1 MSNNHRL
8 SIIHL
13 DLDAF
18 FASVEQRD
26 NPAYRGKPL
35 IVGGISGGKGN
46 LNRGV
51 VCAASYEA
59 RKYGVHAG
67 MPIWEARQKCPR
79 GFFVPSQMNK
89 YLESS
94 KKFFQ
99 ICSDYTPLLE
109 PLSVDE
115 LFLDVSG
122 CESLFGS
129 SEIIGRKIKERV
141 YQELGLKISVGIAE
155 NKFLAK
161 IATNLGKPDG
171 FYIIPSKDI
180 QKILYPLPVS
190 ALWGIGKKTGELLN
204 RAGIYRVEQLARMP
218 DSILENLLGKN
229 GKKIKLLA
237 QGIDENP
244 VTPPSTAKSIGKE
257 TTFGT
262 NITEKAVLVKELLK
276 ISQLVGYAAR
286 KKGYKGKTITL
297 KIRFHN
303 FITLNRSKTL
313 ENPTHLDDI
322 IFKTVVE
329 LLNKVRYKK
338 GGVRLLGIKLSNLT
352 SGNERKQLKFL
363 RDEEDKKGDKLEQ
376 LTQSLDK
383 IREKFGSK
391 AVTRASLLSK
401 SKEESI
407 LSEEPSP

>member
-1 MSNNHRL
+1 
-8 SIIHL
+8 
-13 DLDAF
+13 
-18 FASVEQRD
+18 
-26 NPAYRGKPL
+26 
-35 IVGGISGGKGN
+35 
-46 LNRGV
+46 V

-67 MPIWEARQKCPR
+67 MPIWEARQKSPQ
-79 GFFVPSQMNK
+79 GIFVPSQMSK
-89 YLESS
+89 YLEAS

-99 ICSDYTPLLE
+99 ICSDYTPLIE
-109 PLSVDE
+109 PLSIDE

-129 SEIIGRKIKERV
+129 SETIGRKIKERI

-190 ALWGIGKKTGELLN
+190 SLWGIGKKTEELLKKS
-204 RAGIYRVEQLARMP
+204 GIYLVEQLARMP

-229 GKKIKLLA
+229 GKKMKLLA
-237 QGIDENP
+237 QGIDETP

-262 NITEKAVLVKELLK
+262 NITEKVILIKELLK

-286 KKGYKGKTITL
+286 KKGYKGRTITL

-329 LLNKVRYKK
+329 LLGKVSYKK
-338 GGVRLLGIKLSNLT
+338 GGVRLLGIKFSNLT

-363 RDEEDKKGDKLEQ
+363 RDEEDKKDDKLEL

-383 IREKFGSK
+383 IREKFGTK
-391 AVTRASLLSK
+391 AVTRASLLK
-401 SKEESI
+401 VKKKE
-407 LSEEPSP
+407 

>member
-1 MSNNHRL
+1 MNNINRL

-26 NPAYRGKPL
+26 NPTYRGKPL

-46 LNRGV
+46 SNRGV

-67 MPIWEARQKCPR
+67 MPIWEARQKCDK
-79 GFFVPSQMNK
+79 GIFIPSQMNK
-89 YLESS
+89 YLEAS

-99 ICSDYTPLLE
+99 ICSTYTPLIE

-141 YQELGLKISVGIAE
+141 HQELGLKVSVGIAE

-161 IATNLGKPDG
+161 IATNLGKPNG

-190 ALWGIGKKTGELLN
+190 SLWGIGKKTEELLKKS
-204 RAGIYRVEQLARMP
+204 GIYLVEQLARMP

-229 GKKIKLLA
+229 GKKMKLLA
-237 QGIDENP
+237 QGIDESP
-244 VTPPSTAKSIGKE
+244 VTPPSAAKSIGKE
-257 TTFGT
+257 TTFSI
-262 NITEKAVLVKELLK
+262 NITEKAVLIKELLK
-276 ISQLVGYAAR
+276 ISQLVGYTAR
-286 KKGYKGKTITL
+286 KKGYKGRTITL

-303 FITLNRSKTL
+303 FITFNRSKTL
-313 ENPTHLDDI
+313 ENPTHIDDI

-329 LLNKVRYKK
+329 LLDKVRHKK
-338 GGVRLLGIKLSNLT
+338 GGVRLLGIKLSNFAL
-352 SGNERKQLKFL
+352 GNEIKQLKFL
-363 RDEEDKKGDKLEQ
+363 RDEEDKKDDKLEQ

-383 IREKFGSK
+383 IREKFGTK
-391 AVTRASLLSK
+391 AVTRASLLKIIKNNRKTSN
-401 SKEESI
+401 
-407 LSEEPSP
+407 

>member
-1 MSNNHRL
+1 MSDNHRL

-13 DLDAF
+13 DVDAF

-26 NPAYRGKPL
+26 NPIYRGKPL

-46 LNRGV
+46 SNRGV

-67 MPIWEARQKCPR
+67 MPIWEARQKCHK
-79 GFFVPSQMNK
+79 GIFIPSQMNK
-89 YLESS
+89 YVEAS

-99 ICSDYTPLLE
+99 ICSNYTPLIE
-109 PLSVDE
+109 PLSIDE
-115 LFLDVSG
+115 FFLDVSG

-129 SEIIGRKIKERV
+129 SETIGRKIKERV
-141 YQELGLKISVGIAE
+141 YQELGFRVSVGIAE

-161 IATNLGKPDG
+161 IATNLGKPNG

-190 ALWGIGKKTGELLN
+190 ALWGIGKKTEELLKKS
-204 RAGIYRVEQLARMP
+204 GIYQVEQLVQMP

-237 QGIDENP
+237 QGIDGNP

-257 TTFGT
+257 TTFST
-262 NITEKAVLVKELLK
+262 NITEKAILIKELLK
-276 ISQLVGYAAR
+276 ISQLVGYTTR
-286 KKGYKGKTITL
+286 KKGYKGRTITL
-297 KIRFHN
+297 KIRYHN
-303 FITLNRSKTL
+303 FITFNRSKTL

-329 LLNKVRYKK
+329 LLDKVRHKK
-338 GGVRLLGIKLSNLT
+338 GGVRLLGIKLSNFTL
-352 SGNERKQLKFL
+352 GNKRKQLKFL
-363 RDEEDKKGDKLEQ
+363 RDEEDKKNDKLQQ

-383 IREKFGSK
+383 IREKFGTK
-391 AVTRASLLSK
+391 AVTRASLLK
-401 SKEESI
+401 
-407 LSEEPSP
+407 

>member
-1 MSNNHRL
+1 MNNIHHL
-8 SIIHL
+8 YIIHL

-46 LNRGV
+46 SNRGV

-67 MPIWEARQKCPR
+67 MPIWEARQKCHK
-79 GFFVPSQMNK
+79 GIFIPSQLNK
-89 YLESS
+89 YVEAS

-99 ICSDYTPLLE
+99 ICSTYTPLIE
-109 PLSVDE
+109 PLSIDE

-141 YQELGLKISVGIAE
+141 WRELEIKVSVGIAE

-190 ALWGIGKKTGELLN
+190 SLWGIGKKTEELLKKS
-204 RAGIYRVEQLARMP
+204 GIYQVEQLARMP

-229 GKKIKLLA
+229 GKKMKLLA
-237 QGIDENP
+237 QGIDKSP

-262 NITEKAVLVKELLK
+262 NITEKTVLIKELLK
-276 ISQLVGYAAR
+276 ISQLVGYTAR
-286 KKGYKGKTITL
+286 KKGYKGRTITL

-303 FITLNRSKTL
+303 FITFNRSKTL
-313 ENPTHLDDI
+313 ENPTHIDDI

-329 LLNKVRYKK
+329 LLDKVRHKK

-363 RDEEDKKGDKLEQ
+363 RDEEDKKDDKLQQ

-391 AVTRASLLSK
+391 AITRASLLK
-401 SKEESI
+401 VKKKE
-407 LSEEPSP
+407 

>member
-1 MSNNHRL
+1 MSNIHHL

-46 LNRGV
+46 SNRGV

-67 MPIWEARQKCPR
+67 MPIWEARQKCHK
-79 GFFVPSQMNK
+79 GIFIPSQMNK
-89 YLESS
+89 YSEAS

-99 ICSDYTPLLE
+99 ICSTYTPLIE
-109 PLSVDE
+109 PLSIDE

-129 SEIIGRKIKERV
+129 SEIIGKKIKERV
-141 YQELGLKISVGIAE
+141 YQELGIKVSVGIAE

-190 ALWGIGKKTGELLN
+190 SLWGIGKKTEELLKKS
-204 RAGIYRVEQLARMP
+204 GIYLVEQLARMP

-229 GKKIKLLA
+229 GEKMKLLA
-237 QGIDENP
+237 QGIDESP
-244 VTPPSTAKSIGKE
+244 VTPPSKAKSIGKE
-257 TTFGT
+257 TTFST

-276 ISQLVGYAAR
+276 ISQMIGYTAR
-286 KKGYKGKTITL
+286 KKSYKGRTITL

-303 FITLNRSKTL
+303 FITFNRSKTL
-313 ENPTHLDDI
+313 ENPTHIDDI

-329 LLNKVRYKK
+329 LLDKVRHKK

-363 RDEEDKKGDKLEQ
+363 RDEEDKKDDKLEQ

-383 IREKFGSK
+383 IREKFGTK

-401 SKEESI
+401 GVRSQH
-407 LSEEPSP
+407 LT

>member
-1 MSNNHRL
+1 MNEHQQL

-35 IVGGISGGKGN
+35 IVGGVSGTYGKDDKN
-46 LNRGV
+46 HRGV

-67 MPIWEARQKCPR
+67 MPIWEARQKCPE
-79 GFFVPSQMNK
+79 GIFVPTQMNK
-89 YLESS
+89 YLEAS
-94 KKFFQ
+94 KIFFQ
-99 ICSDYTPLLE
+99 ICSTYTPLLE
-109 PLSVDE
+109 PLSIDE

-171 FYIIPSKDI
+171 FYLIPSKDR

-190 ALWGIGKKTGELLN
+190 ALWGIGKKTEELLKKS
-204 RAGIYRVEQLARMP
+204 GIYQVEQLAKMP
-218 DSILENLLGKN
+218 DAILDNLLGKN

-237 QGIDENP
+237 QGIDESP
-244 VTPPSTAKSIGKE
+244 VTPPSEAKSMSRE
-257 TTFGT
+257 TTFPT
-262 NITEKAVLVKELLK
+262 NIAIAEKAILLKELLK
-276 ISQLVGYAAR
+276 ISQTVGYTAR
-286 KKGYKGKTITL
+286 KEGYRARTITL
-297 KIRFHN
+297 KIRFQDFTTFN
-303 FITLNRSKTL
+303 KSKTL
-313 ENPTHLDDI
+313 ENSTHLDDI
-322 IFKTVVE
+322 IFKTILE
-329 LLNKVRYKK
+329 LLDKVKLKK

-352 SGNERKQLKFL
+352 LGNEVKQLKIL

-391 AVTRASLLSK
+391 AVTRASLL
-401 SKEESI
+401 
-407 LSEEPSP
+407 P

>member
-1 MSNNHRL
+1 MSDNHRL

-46 LNRGV
+46 SNRGV
-51 VCAASYEA
+51 VCAASYES

-67 MPIWEARQKCPR
+67 MPIWEARQKCPQ
-79 GFFVPSQMNK
+79 GIFIPSQMNK
-89 YLESS
+89 YSEAS

-99 ICSDYTPLLE
+99 ICSTYTPLIE
-109 PLSVDE
+109 PLSIDE

-129 SEIIGRKIKERV
+129 SEIIGRKIKKRV
-141 YQELGLKISVGIAE
+141 HQELGIKVSVGIAE

-190 ALWGIGKKTGELLN
+190 SLWGIGKKTEELLKKS
-204 RAGIYRVEQLARMP
+204 GIYLVEQLARMP

-229 GKKIKLLA
+229 GKKMKLLA
-237 QGIDENP
+237 QGIDESP
-244 VTPPSTAKSIGKE
+244 VTPPSKAKSIGKE

-276 ISQLVGYAAR
+276 ISQMVGYTAR
-286 KKGYKGKTITL
+286 KKGYKGRTITL

-303 FITLNRSKTL
+303 FITLNKSMTL
-313 ENPTHLDDI
+313 ENSTNIDDL
-322 IFKTVVE
+322 IFKTVVR
-329 LLNKVRYKK
+329 LLDKINIKK

-363 RDEEDKKGDKLEQ
+363 RDEEDKKDDKLEQ

-383 IREKFGSK
+383 IREKFGTK

-401 SKEESI
+401 GDP
-407 LSEEPSP
+407 L

>member
-1 MSNNHRL
+1 MSDNHHL

-26 NPAYRGKPL
+26 NPTYLGKPL
-35 IVGGISGGKGN
+35 IVGGISGGGGN
-46 LNRGV
+46 SNRGV

-67 MPIWEARQKCPR
+67 MPIWEARQKCHK
-79 GFFVPSQMNK
+79 GIFIPSQMNK
-89 YLESS
+89 YLEAS

-99 ICSDYTPLLE
+99 ICSTYTPLIE
-109 PLSVDE
+109 PLSIDE

-129 SEIIGRKIKERV
+129 SETIGRKIKERV
-141 YQELGLKISVGIAE
+141 HRELGLKVTVGIAE

-190 ALWGIGKKTGELLN
+190 SLWGIGKKTEELLKKS
-204 RAGIYRVEQLARMP
+204 GIYLVEQLARMP

-229 GKKIKLLA
+229 GKKMKLLA
-237 QGIDENP
+237 QGIDESP

-257 TTFGT
+257 TTFST
-262 NITEKAVLVKELLK
+262 NITEKAILIKELLK
-276 ISQLVGYAAR
+276 ISQLVGYTAR
-286 KKGYKGKTITL
+286 KKGYKGRTITL

-303 FITLNRSKTL
+303 FITFNRSKTL
-313 ENPTHLDDI
+313 ENPTHIDDI
-322 IFKTVVE
+322 IFKIVVE
-329 LLNKVRYKK
+329 LLDKVKHKK

-363 RDEEDKKGDKLEQ
+363 RDEEDKKDDKLQQ
-376 LTQSLDK
+376 LTQSLDE
-383 IREKFGSK
+383 IRKKFGTK
-391 AVTRASLLSK
+391 AVTRASLLKIIKNNHKVSN
-401 SKEESI
+401 
-407 LSEEPSP
+407 

>member
-1 MSNNHRL
+1 MNNIDRL

-26 NPAYRGKPL
+26 NPVYRGKPL

-46 LNRGV
+46 SNRGV

-59 RKYGVHAG
+59 RKYGIHAG
-67 MPIWEARQKCPR
+67 MPIWEARQKCHK
-79 GFFVPSQMNK
+79 GIFIPSQMNK
-89 YLESS
+89 YSEAS

-99 ICSDYTPLLE
+99 ICSTYTPLIE
-109 PLSVDE
+109 PLSIDE

-141 YQELGLKISVGIAE
+141 YQELGLKVSVGIAE

-171 FYIIPSKDI
+171 FYTIPSKDI

-190 ALWGIGKKTGELLN
+190 SLWGIGKKTGELLKKS
-204 RAGIYRVEQLARMP
+204 GIYLVEQLAKMP

-237 QGIDENP
+237 QGIDESP
-244 VTPPSTAKSIGKE
+244 VTPPSTVKSIGKE
-257 TTFGT
+257 TTFGA
-262 NITEKAVLVKELLK
+262 NITEKVVLVKELLK
-276 ISQLVGYAAR
+276 ISQMVGYTAR
-286 KKGYKGKTITL
+286 KKGYKGRTITL

-303 FITLNRSKTL
+303 FITLNKSMTL
-313 ENPTHLDDI
+313 ENSTNIDDL
-322 IFKTVVE
+322 IFKTVVK
-329 LLNKVRYKK
+329 LLDKINIKK
-338 GGVRLLGIKLSNLT
+338 GGVRLLGIKLSNLI

-363 RDEEDKKGDKLEQ
+363 RDEEDKKDEKLEQ

-383 IREKFGSK
+383 IREKFGTK
-391 AVTRASLLSK
+391 AVTRASLLK
-401 SKEESI
+401 KI
-407 LSEEPSP
+407 

>member
-1 MSNNHRL
+1 MSDNHRL

-26 NPAYRGKPL
+26 NPAYQEKPL
-35 IVGGISGGKGN
+35 IVGGISGGKLSN
-46 LNRGV
+46 SNRGV
-51 VCAASYEA
+51 VCAASYKA

-67 MPIWEARQKCPR
+67 MPIWEARQKCPQ
-79 GFFVPSQMNK
+79 GIFVTSQINK
-89 YLESS
+89 YLEAS

-99 ICSDYTPLLE
+99 ICSNYTPLIE
-109 PLSVDE
+109 PLSIDE

-129 SEIIGRKIKERV
+129 SETIGRKIKERV
-141 YQELGLKISVGIAE
+141 YQELELKVSVGIAE

-161 IATNLGKPDG
+161 IATNLGKPNG
-171 FYIIPSKDI
+171 FYIIPLKDI
-180 QKILYPLPVS
+180 QRIVYPLPIS
-190 ALWGIGKKTGELLN
+190 ALWGIGKKTEELLKKS
-204 RAGIYRVEQLARMP
+204 GIYLVEQLARMP

-237 QGIDENP
+237 QGIDESP
-244 VTPPSTAKSIGKE
+244 VIPPSTAKSIGKE
-257 TTFGT
+257 TTYST
-262 NITEKAVLVKELLK
+262 NIIEKEKLIKELLK
-276 ISQLVGYAAR
+276 LSQLVAYNVR
-286 KKGYKGKTITL
+286 KKGYKGRTITL
-297 KIRFHN
+297 KVRFQN
-303 FITLNRSKTL
+303 FTTFNRSKTL

-329 LLNKVRYKK
+329 LLDKVRHKK
-338 GGVRLLGIKLSNLT
+338 GGIRLLGIKLSNLT
-352 SGNERKQLKFL
+352 LGNGIKQLKFL
-363 RDEEDKKGDKLEQ
+363 RDEVDKKDDKLEQ

-391 AVTRASLLSK
+391 SITRASLLPK
-401 SKEESI
+401 NIK
-407 LSEEPSP
+407 P

>member
-1 MSNNHRL
+1 MSDNNRL

-26 NPAYRGKPL
+26 NPVYRGKPL
-35 IVGGISGGKGN
+35 IVGGISGAGGN

-67 MPIWEARQKCPR
+67 MPIWEARQKCPQAI
-79 GFFVPSQMNK
+79 FIPSQMNK
-89 YLESS
+89 YLKAS

-99 ICSDYTPLLE
+99 ICSNFTPLIE
-109 PLSVDE
+109 VLSIDE

-129 SEIIGRKIKERV
+129 SKIIGRKIKERV
-141 YQELGLKISVGIAE
+141 YGELGLKVSVGIAE

-171 FYIIPSKDI
+171 FYIIPSEDI
-180 QKILYPLPVS
+180 KKILYPLPVS
-190 ALWGIGKKTGELLN
+190 SLWGIGKKTEELLKKS
-204 RAGIYRVEQLARMP
+204 GIYQIEQLAQMP
-218 DSILENLLGKN
+218 DSILDNLLGKN

-237 QGIDENP
+237 QGIDESP
-244 VTPPSTAKSIGKE
+244 VTPPSEVKSISRE
-257 TTFGT
+257 TTFPT
-262 NITEKAVLVKELLK
+262 NITEKAILIKELLK
-276 ISQLVGYAAR
+276 ISQLVGYTSR
-286 KKGYKGKTITL
+286 KKGYKGRTITL
-297 KIRFHN
+297 KVRFQN
-303 FITLNRSKTL
+303 FTTLNKSITLESSTNI
-313 ENPTHLDDI
+313 DDL
-322 IFKTVVE
+322 IFKTVVK
-329 LLNKVRYKK
+329 LLDKIKIKK
-338 GGVRLLGIKLSNLT
+338 EGIRLLGVKLSKLT
-352 SGNERKQLKFL
+352 FYNTPKQLNL
-363 RDEEDKKGDKLEQ
+363 LGDREEKLEQ

-391 AVTRASLLSK
+391 AITRASLLK
-401 SKEESI
+401 
-407 LSEEPSP
+407 

>member
-1 MSNNHRL
+1 MNNVNHL

-35 IVGGISGGKGN
+35 IVGGISGGEGN
-46 LNRGV
+46 SNRGV

-67 MPIWEARQKCPR
+67 MPIWEARQKCHK
-79 GFFVPSQMNK
+79 GIFIPSQMNK
-89 YLESS
+89 YLEAS

-99 ICSDYTPLLE
+99 ICSTYTPLIE
-109 PLSVDE
+109 PLSIDE

-122 CESLFGS
+122 CESLFGP
-129 SEIIGRKIKERV
+129 SEIIGKKIKERV

-171 FYIIPSKDI
+171 FYIISPKDI

-190 ALWGIGKKTGELLN
+190 SLWGIGKKTEELLKKS
-204 RAGIYRVEQLARMP
+204 GIYLVEQLARMP

-229 GKKIKLLA
+229 GKKMKLLA
-237 QGIDENP
+237 QGIDESP

-257 TTFGT
+257 TTFST
-262 NITEKAVLVKELLK
+262 NITEKAVLIKELLK
-276 ISQLVGYAAR
+276 ISQLVGYTAR
-286 KKGYKGKTITL
+286 KKNYKGRTITL

-303 FITLNRSKTL
+303 FITFNRSKTL
-313 ENPTHLDDI
+313 ENPTNLDDI
-322 IFKTVVE
+322 IFKTIVE
-329 LLNKVRYKK
+329 LLDKVRHKK

-352 SGNERKQLKFL
+352 LGNERKQLKFL

-376 LTQSLDK
+376 LAQSLDK

-391 AVTRASLLSK
+391 AVTRASLLK
-401 SKEESI
+401 VKKKE
-407 LSEEPSP
+407 

>member
-1 MSNNHRL
+1 MSDNHHL

-26 NPAYRGKPL
+26 NPTYLGKPL
-35 IVGGISGGKGN
+35 IVGGISGGGGN
-46 LNRGV
+46 SNRGV

-67 MPIWEARQKCPR
+67 MPIWEARQKCHK
-79 GFFVPSQMNK
+79 GIFIPSQMNK
-89 YLESS
+89 YLEAS

-99 ICSDYTPLLE
+99 ICSTYTPLIE
-109 PLSVDE
+109 PLSIDE

-129 SEIIGRKIKERV
+129 SETIGRKIKERV
-141 YQELGLKISVGIAE
+141 HRELGLKVTVGIAE

-190 ALWGIGKKTGELLN
+190 SLWGIGKKTEELLKKS
-204 RAGIYRVEQLARMP
+204 GIYLVEQLARMP
-218 DSILENLLGKN
+218 DSILENLLGS
-229 GKKIKLLA
+229 
-237 QGIDENP
+237 P

-257 TTFGT
+257 TTFST
-262 NITEKAVLVKELLK
+262 NITEKAILIKELLK
-276 ISQLVGYAAR
+276 ISQLVGYTAR
-286 KKGYKGKTITL
+286 KKGYKGRTITL

-303 FITLNRSKTL
+303 FITFNRSKTL
-313 ENPTHLDDI
+313 ENPTHIDDI
-322 IFKTVVE
+322 IFKIVVE
-329 LLNKVRYKK
+329 LLDKVKHKK
-338 GGVRLLGIKLSNLT
+338 GGVRLLG
-352 SGNERKQLKFL
+352 LKFL
-363 RDEEDKKGDKLEQ
+363 RDEEDKKDDKLQQ
-376 LTQSLDK
+376 LTQSLDE
-383 IREKFGSK
+383 IRKKFGTK
-391 AVTRASLLSK
+391 AVTRASLLKIIKNNHKVSN
-401 SKEESI
+401 
-407 LSEEPSP
+407 

>member
-1 MSNNHRL
+1 MSDNHRL

-46 LNRGV
+46 SNRGV

-79 GFFVPSQMNK
+79 GIFIPSQMNK
-89 YLESS
+89 YSEAS

-99 ICSDYTPLLE
+99 ICSTYTPLIE
-109 PLSVDE
+109 PLSIDE

-129 SEIIGRKIKERV
+129 SEIIGRKIKKRV
-141 YQELGLKISVGIAE
+141 HQELGIKVSVGIAE

-190 ALWGIGKKTGELLN
+190 SLWGIGKKTEELLKKS
-204 RAGIYRVEQLARMP
+204 GIYLVEQLARMP

-229 GKKIKLLA
+229 GEKMKLLA
-237 QGIDENP
+237 QGIDESP
-244 VTPPSTAKSIGKE
+244 VTPPSKAKSIGKE

-276 ISQLVGYAAR
+276 ISQMVGYTAR
-286 KKGYKGKTITL
+286 KKGYKGRTITL

-303 FITLNRSKTL
+303 FITLNKSMTL
-313 ENPTHLDDI
+313 ENSTNIDDL
-322 IFKTVVE
+322 IFKTVVR
-329 LLNKVRYKK
+329 LLDKINIKK

-363 RDEEDKKGDKLEQ
+363 RDEEDKKDDKLEQ

-383 IREKFGSK
+383 IREKFGTK

-401 SKEESI
+401 GDP
-407 LSEEPSP
+407 L

>member
-1 MSNNHRL
+1 MNEHKQL

-26 NPAYRGKPL
+26 NSAYRGKPL

-46 LNRGV
+46 SNRGV

-67 MPIWEARQKCPR
+67 MPIWEARQKCPQ
-79 GFFVPSQMNK
+79 GIFVPSQMNK
-89 YLESS
+89 YLKAS

-99 ICSDYTPLLE
+99 ICSNYTPLIE

-129 SEIIGRKIKERV
+129 SECIGRKIKERV
-141 YQELGLKISVGIAE
+141 WQELGLKVSVGIAE

-171 FYIIPSKDI
+171 FYIISSEDI

-190 ALWGIGKKTGELLN
+190 SLWGIGKKTEELLKKS
-204 RAGIYRVEQLARMP
+204 GIYLVEQLARMP

-237 QGIDENP
+237 QGIDESP
-244 VTPPSTAKSIGKE
+244 VTPPSEVKSIGRE
-257 TTFGT
+257 TTFPT
-262 NITEKAVLVKELLK
+262 NITEKAILIKELLK
-276 ISQLVGYAAR
+276 ISQIVGYTAR
-286 KKGYKGKTITL
+286 KKGYKGRTITL

-303 FITLNRSKTL
+303 FITFNKSKSL

-322 IFKTVVE
+322 IFKTVIE
-329 LLNKVRYKK
+329 LLDKLRLKK
-338 GGVRLLGIKLSNLT
+338 GGVRLLGIRLSNLIPG
-352 SGNERKQLKFL
+352 SKINQLKFV
-363 RDEEDKKGDKLEQ
+363 RDKKDKLEQ
-376 LTQSLDK
+376 LSQSLDK

-391 AVTRASLLSK
+391 SITRASLLK
-401 SKEESI
+401 
-407 LSEEPSP
+407 

>member
-1 MSNNHRL
+1 MSDNHCL

-35 IVGGISGGKGN
+35 IVGGVSGADGKDGKT
-46 LNRGV
+46 NRGV

-67 MPIWEARQKCPR
+67 MPIWEARQKCHE
-79 GFFVPSQMNK
+79 GIFIPSQMNK
-89 YLESS
+89 YLEASEI
-94 KKFFQ
+94 FFQ
-99 ICSDYTPLLE
+99 ICSTYTPLIE
-109 PLSVDE
+109 PLSIDE

-141 YQELGLKISVGIAE
+141 HQELGLKVSVGIAE

-171 FYIIPSKDI
+171 FYFIPSKDI
-180 QKILYPLPVS
+180 QKILYPLPIS
-190 ALWGIGKKTGELLN
+190 TLWGIGKKTEELLKKS
-204 RAGIYRVEQLARMP
+204 GIYQVEQLAKMP
-218 DSILENLLGKN
+218 DAILENLMGKN

-237 QGIDENP
+237 QGIDEST
-244 VTPPSTAKSIGKE
+244 VTPPSKAKSIGKE

-276 ISQLVGYAAR
+276 ISQIVGYTAR
-286 KKGYKGKTITL
+286 KEGYKGRTITL
-297 KIRFHN
+297 KIRFHDFTTFN
-303 FITLNRSKTL
+303 KSKTL
-313 ENPTHLDDI
+313 ENSTHLDDI
-322 IFKTVVE
+322 IFKTIVK
-329 LLNKVRYKK
+329 LLDKVRYKK
-338 GGVRLLGIKLSNLT
+338 GGVRLLGIKLSSLT
-352 SGNERKQLKFL
+352 SGNEIKQLKFL
-363 RDEEDKKGDKLEQ
+363 KDKEDKLEQ
-376 LTQSLDK
+376 LTQSLDE
-383 IREKFGSK
+383 IREKFGTK
-391 AVTRASLLSK
+391 TVTRASLLKVTKNNRKVSN
-401 SKEESI
+401 
-407 LSEEPSP
+407 

>member
-1 MSNNHRL
+1 VNNINRL

-46 LNRGV
+46 SNRGV

-67 MPIWEARQKCPR
+67 MPIWEARQKCPQ
-79 GFFVPSQMNK
+79 GIFIPSQMNK
-89 YLESS
+89 YLKAS
-94 KKFFQ
+94 KNFFQ
-99 ICSDYTPLLE
+99 ICSDYTPLIE

-180 QKILYPLPVS
+180 KKILYPLPVS
-190 ALWGIGKKTGELLN
+190 SLWGIGKKTEELLKKS
-204 RAGIYRVEQLARMP
+204 GIYLVEQLARMP

-229 GKKIKLLA
+229 GKKMKLLA
-237 QGIDENP
+237 QGIDESP

-257 TTFGT
+257 TTFST
-262 NITEKAVLVKELLK
+262 NITEKAILTKELLK
-276 ISQLVGYAAR
+276 ISQMVGYTAR

-297 KIRFHN
+297 KIRFRN

-329 LLNKVRYKK
+329 LLDKAKHKK

-352 SGNERKQLKFL
+352 LGNERKQLKFL
-363 RDEEDKKGDKLEQ
+363 RDEEDKKDDKLEQ

-391 AVTRASLLSK
+391 AVTRASLLKVIKNNRKVSN
-401 SKEESI
+401 
-407 LSEEPSP
+407 

>member
-1 MSNNHRL
+1 MNNINHL

-35 IVGGISGGKGN
+35 IVGGISGGRGN
-46 LNRGV
+46 SNRGV

-79 GFFVPSQMNK
+79 GIFVPSQMNK
-89 YLESS
+89 YVEAS

-99 ICSDYTPLLE
+99 ICSDYTPLIE
-109 PLSVDE
+109 PLSIDE

-129 SEIIGRKIKERV
+129 SETIGRKIKERV

-171 FYIIPSKDI
+171 FCIIPSKDI
-180 QKILYPLPVS
+180 EKILYPLPVS
-190 ALWGIGKKTGELLN
+190 ALWGIGKKTEELLKKS
-204 RAGIYRVEQLARMP
+204 GIYLVEQLAQMP

-229 GKKIKLLA
+229 GKIMKLLA
-237 QGIDENP
+237 QGIDETP

-262 NITEKAVLVKELLK
+262 NITEKVILIKELLK

-329 LLNKVRYKK
+329 LLGKVSYKK
-338 GGVRLLGIKLSNLT
+338 GGVRLLGIKFSNLT

-363 RDEEDKKGDKLEQ
+363 RDEEDKKDDKLEQ

-383 IREKFGSK
+383 IREKFGTKS
-391 AVTRASLLSK
+391 VTRASLLK
-401 SKEESI
+401 VKKKE
-407 LSEEPSP
+407 

>member
-1 MSNNHRL
+1 MSDNHRL

-26 NPAYRGKPL
+26 NPAYQEKPL
-35 IVGGISGGKGN
+35 IVGGISGGKLSN
-46 LNRGV
+46 SNRGV

-67 MPIWEARQKCPR
+67 MPIWEARQKCPQ
-79 GFFVPSQMNK
+79 GIFVTSQINK
-89 YLESS
+89 YLEAS

-99 ICSDYTPLLE
+99 ICSNYTPLIE
-109 PLSVDE
+109 PLSIDE
-115 LFLDVSG
+115 VFLDVSG

-129 SEIIGRKIKERV
+129 SETIGRKIKERV
-141 YQELGLKISVGIAE
+141 YQELELKVSVGIAE

-161 IATNLGKPDG
+161 IATNLGKPNG
-171 FYIIPSKDI
+171 FYIIPLKDI
-180 QKILYPLPVS
+180 QKIVYPLPIS
-190 ALWGIGKKTGELLN
+190 ALWGIGKKTEELLKKS
-204 RAGIYRVEQLARMP
+204 GIYLVEQLARMP

-237 QGIDENP
+237 QGIDKSP

-257 TTFGT
+257 TTYST
-262 NITEKAVLVKELLK
+262 NIIEKEKLIKELLK
-276 ISQLVGYAAR
+276 LSQLVAYNVR
-286 KKGYKGKTITL
+286 KKGYKGRTITL
-297 KIRFHN
+297 KVRFQN
-303 FITLNRSKTL
+303 FTTFNRSKTL

-329 LLNKVRYKK
+329 LLDKVRHKK
-338 GGVRLLGIKLSNLT
+338 GGIRLLGIKLSNLT
-352 SGNERKQLKFL
+352 LGNEKKQLKFL

-391 AVTRASLLSK
+391 SITRASLLSK
-401 SKEESI
+401 NIK
-407 LSEEPSP
+407 P

>member
-1 MSNNHRL
+1 VNNINRL

-46 LNRGV
+46 SNRGV

-67 MPIWEARQKCPR
+67 MPIWEARQKCHK
-79 GFFVPSQMNK
+79 GIFIPSQMNK
-89 YLESS
+89 YSEAS

-99 ICSDYTPLLE
+99 ICSTYTPLIE
-109 PLSVDE
+109 PLSIDE

-129 SEIIGRKIKERV
+129 SKCIGRKIKEKV
-141 YQELGLKISVGIAE
+141 YQELGLKVSVGIAE

-190 ALWGIGKKTGELLN
+190 SLWGIGKKTEELLKKS
-204 RAGIYRVEQLARMP
+204 GIYLVEQLARMP

-237 QGIDENP
+237 QGIDESP
-244 VTPPSTAKSIGKE
+244 VTPPSKAKSIGKE
-257 TTFGT
+257 TTFST
-262 NITEKAVLVKELLK
+262 NITEKAILIKELLK
-276 ISQLVGYAAR
+276 ISQMVGYVAR

-297 KIRFHN
+297 KIRYHN
-303 FITLNRSKTL
+303 FITFNRSKTL
-313 ENPTHLDDI
+313 ENPTNLDDI

-329 LLNKVRYKK
+329 LLDKVRHKK

-363 RDEEDKKGDKLEQ
+363 SDEKNKKDDKLQQ
-376 LTQSLDK
+376 LTQSLDE
-383 IREKFGSK
+383 IREKFGTK

-401 SKEESI
+401 DVKS
-407 LSEEPSP
+407 

>member
-35 IVGGISGGKGN
+35 IVGGISSGKGN
-46 LNRGV
+46 SNRGV

-67 MPIWEARQKCPR
+67 MPIWEARQKCPQ
-79 GFFVPSQMNK
+79 GIFIPSQMNK
-89 YLESS
+89 YSEAS

-99 ICSDYTPLLE
+99 ICSTYTPLIE
-109 PLSVDE
+109 PLSIDE

-129 SEIIGRKIKERV
+129 SEIIGRKIKKRV
-141 YQELGLKISVGIAE
+141 HQELGIKVSVGIAE

-190 ALWGIGKKTGELLN
+190 SLWGIGKKTEELLKKS
-204 RAGIYRVEQLARMP
+204 GIYLVEQLARMP

-229 GKKIKLLA
+229 GKKMKLLA
-237 QGIDENP
+237 QGIDESP
-244 VTPPSTAKSIGKE
+244 VTPPSKAKSIGKE
-257 TTFGT
+257 TTFST

-276 ISQLVGYAAR
+276 ISQMVGYTAR
-286 KKGYKGKTITL
+286 KKGYKGRTITL

-303 FITLNRSKTL
+303 FITLNKSMTL
-313 ENPTHLDDI
+313 ENSTNIDDL
-322 IFKTVVE
+322 IFKTVVR
-329 LLNKVRYKK
+329 LLDKINIKK

-363 RDEEDKKGDKLEQ
+363 RDEEDKKDDKLEQ

-401 SKEESI
+401 GDP
-407 LSEEPSP
+407 L